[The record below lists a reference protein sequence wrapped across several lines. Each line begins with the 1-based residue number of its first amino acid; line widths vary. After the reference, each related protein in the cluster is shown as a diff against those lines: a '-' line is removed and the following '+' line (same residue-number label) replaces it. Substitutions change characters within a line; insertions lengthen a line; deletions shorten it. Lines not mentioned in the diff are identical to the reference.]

1 MENQRL
7 RSFSFLRLLIFLF
20 KALALSIFE
29 SLEHFLKS
37 HSFESCL
44 SVTLLAR
51 FSKDQL
57 IFLAILHSIKPSFEY
72 NNPR

>member
-20 KALALSIFE
+20 KALALFIFE
-29 SLEHFLKS
+29 SLECFLKS
-37 HSFESCL
+37 FHSFESCL

-57 IFLAILHSIKPSFEY
+57 FF
-72 NNPR
+72 

>member
-7 RSFSFLRLLIFLF
+7 RFFVFLRLLIFLF

-29 SLEHFLKS
+29 SLECFLKS

-51 FSKDQL
+51 FNKNWL
-57 IFLAILHSIKPSFEY
+57 FF
-72 NNPR
+72 NNTTLNKTII